1 LLFASLL
8 FAQVRSELERGMLET
23 ANRRPVAAAGGHG
36 GRSWRMLVVDR
47 RRQGQ
52 LVVEPSRRVL
62 LAVVAAGGAGLAG
75 CKGIAALG
83 PVPGLPADVVTL
95 NRAIAAE
102 ELMVASYAAAVAKL
116 GAVTTAGGNSAFLQ
130 VVTAIHAQ
138 HQAHLG
144 QLRRR
149 LVLPPRSAASK
160 LGHGRQLAAAMPDS
174 QAGVLGVLTAAEHAA
189 AARLTTELLSV
200 PAALAQLMAS
210 IAASEAAH
218 VVVLR
223 RAGRA

>member
-1 LLFASLL
+1 
-8 FAQVRSELERGMLET
+8 
-23 ANRRPVAAAGGHG
+23 
-36 GRSWRMLVVDR
+36 
-47 RRQGQ
+47 
-52 LVVEPSRRVL
+52 
-62 LAVVAAGGAGLAG
+62 
-75 CKGIAALG
+75 
-83 PVPGLPADVVTL
+83 VVTL

-102 ELMVASYAAAVAKL
+102 EVMVASYAAAAAKL
-116 GAVTTAGGNSAFLQ
+116 GAVATSGRNSAFLQ
-130 VVTAIHAQ
+130 VVTAIHAE
-138 HQAHLG
+138 HQAHLD

-160 LGHGRQLAAAMPDS
+160 LGHRRPPAAAMPDN

-189 AARLTTELLSV
+189 AARLTTELLRV

-218 VVVLR
+218 AAVLR